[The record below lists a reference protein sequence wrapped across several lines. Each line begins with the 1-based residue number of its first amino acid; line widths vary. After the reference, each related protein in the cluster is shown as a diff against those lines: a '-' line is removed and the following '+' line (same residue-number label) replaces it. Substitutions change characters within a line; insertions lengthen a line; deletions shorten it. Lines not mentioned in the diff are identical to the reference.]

1 MITTADTLQV
11 MMIVAA
17 CHHRTAPRMDD
28 REAAL
33 VTAKIWAELFDE
45 FDFSASELIAAV
57 KKRAK
62 VLPDAP
68 EPADILRVA
77 RATRAERGERESD
90 DEREARQD
98 ALNRKIAP
106 EVKAI
111 TRATTFGPA
120 RSTPRLNT
128 ARDALENCDGKR
140 QSQEAIHEYLGAL
153 HEARSTAAPTAI
165 SGLTMAAKIA
175 AARQSLD
182 AEQPTK

>member
-1 MITTADTLQV
+1 

-33 VTAKIWAELFDE
+33 ATSRIWADLFDGCNLST
-45 FDFSASELIAAV
+45 DELIAAV

-62 VLPDAP
+62 VIPEAP
-68 EPADILRVA
+68 EPADIIRVA
-77 RATRAERGERESD
+77 RATRAEQGERESD

-98 ALNRKIAP
+98 ALERKIAP

-128 ARDALENCDGKR
+128 ARDALQNCDGKR

-153 HEARSTAAPTAI
+153 REARSTRAPTAI
-165 SGLTMAAKIA
+165 SGLTAEGKIA

-182 AEQPTK
+182 AEQAEK